1 MTQAVHNG
9 FPLDAYQTAKLQQ
22 KFVELVTAQDRIDFM
37 ERLEQG
43 QGVPFEVADAA
54 VRDPSSAV
62 RSWAAANLELDYR
75 MYIGRE
81 EPSVRPSQGERE
93 SVAFEQRIDALLGR
107 PRYRFPDR
115 NLFAVVEADPDPLV
129 RASLCENQSF
139 PIEEKLAGLNQL
151 QKLAAMRRLN
161 LSAAIVTKVFDPN
174 DKTLNVSLE
183 ERCELATA
191 FLCKRANSTLAR
203 NLDKS
208 YSDAEFRVCAPL
220 ELANTAAGDLSN
232 LWPMA
237 LDWPDSW
244 GIPTLVFK
252 LINADDDTMASTYR
266 QCERPEWR
274 YAMLTNQHHYEQWHV
289 THCDVLRLAVEDS
302 DPAVR
307 SRAYELLNLRVK
319 DNNPVAEEAVQR
331 VLRNGSQ
338 PEIRSILRNPTLPSK
353 LRKEIVGQYR
363 ALAQKEEVGLAK
375 TLWEQTRHPRPSL
388 GELVKWSDEE
398 RFADLWTLVSELRT
412 AVGTLH
418 WVRFIGMLGAIAG
431 LVLGVPVYLLTMNLP
446 ASLLI
451 WSLSV
456 LIGVILGEA
465 TASRDRIIPPWMTI
479 EEAAHL
485 WAPFDRLAERISESA
500 KRKLTR
506 ELDFFDD
513 PMQSDGASAAKK
525 IAFDLCLKART
536 DEERK
541 CYRDYIE
548 ALLDN
553 GGTEALDSVFAHR
566 SSR

>member
-9 FPLDAYQTAKLQQ
+9 FSLDAYQTAKLQQ
-22 KFVELVTAQDRIDFM
+22 KFVELVTAQDRIDFI
-37 ERLEQG
+37 EGLEQG

-54 VRDPSSAV
+54 VRDRSSAV
-62 RSWAAANLELDYR
+62 RSWAAANVELDYR

-81 EPSVRPSQGERE
+81 EP
-93 SVAFEQRIDALLGR
+93 FGR

-129 RASLCENQSF
+129 RASLCENESF
-139 PIEEKLAGLNQL
+139 PIEEKLAGLNRL

-208 YSDAEFRVCAPL
+208 YSDTEFRVCAPL

-274 YAMLTNQHHYEQWHV
+274 YAMLSNQHHYEQWHV

-363 ALAQKEEVGLAK
+363 ALVQKEEVGLAK

-451 WSLSV
+451 WSMSV

-465 TASRDRIIPPWMTI
+465 TASRYRIIPPWMTI

-500 KRKLTR
+500 KRKVTR

-513 PMQSDGASAAKK
+513 PMQHEGASAAKK
-525 IAFDLCLKART
+525 FAYDLCLKART
-536 DEERK
+536 DEERN

-553 GGTEALDSVFAHR
+553 GGTEALDSLFAHR
-566 SSR
+566 SSREAPK

>member
-1 MTQAVHNG
+1 MEQSIFPKACRG
-9 FPLDAYQTAKLQQ
+9 FAYDVYDVEKL
-22 KFVELVTAQDRIDFM
+22 KHRYELLGPKDRTEFLNQLEE
-37 ERLEQG
+37 ER
-43 QGVPFEVADAA
+43 GVPFEVADMA
-54 VRDPSSAV
+54 VRDPSVAV
-62 RSWAAANLELDYR
+62 RSWAASNLALDYR
-75 MYIGRE
+75 
-81 EPSVRPSQGERE
+81 
-93 SVAFEQRIDALLGR
+93 
-107 PRYRFPDR
+107 DR
-115 NLFAVVEADPDPLV
+115 NLFTVVEADADSFV
-129 RASLCENQSF
+129 RASLYENQLFEFEKRFAKLSQL
-139 PIEEKLAGLNQL
+139 EKLAV
-151 QKLAAMRRLN
+151 MRRLN
-161 LSAAIVTKVFDPN
+161 LSATFVRTVFDPK
-174 DKTLNVSLE
+174 DATLGISLE
-183 ERCELATA
+183 ERRQLANA
-191 FLCKRANSTLAR
+191 FLCSRADPKLAA

-208 YSDAEFRVCAPL
+208 YHAAESKVCAPL
-220 ELANTAAGDLSN
+220 DHANTAGGDLSN

-237 LDWPDSW
+237 LDWPDGW

-319 DNNPVAEEAVQR
+319 DNNPVAEVAVQR

-363 ALAQKEEVGLAK
+363 ALVQKEEVGLAK

-465 TASRDRIIPPWMTI
+465 TASRYRSIPPWMTI

-500 KRKLTR
+500 KRKVTR
-506 ELDFFDD
+506 DLDFFDD

-525 IAFDLCLKART
+525 IAFDLCMKART
-536 DEERK
+536 DEERN

-548 ALLDN
+548 DLLDN

-566 SSR
+566 SSREAPK

>member
-75 MYIGRE
+75 M
-81 EPSVRPSQGERE
+81 
-93 SVAFEQRIDALLGR
+93 QRIDALLGR

-115 NLFAVVEADPDPLV
+115 NLFAVVEADPEPLV

-237 LDWPDSW
+237 LDWPDGW

-274 YAMLTNQHHYEQWHV
+274 YAMLSNHHHYEQWHV

-307 SRAYELLNLRVK
+307 SRAYELLNLRWN

-338 PEIRSILRNPTLPSK
+338 PEIRSILRNPTLPPK
-353 LRKEIVGQYR
+353 LRKV
-363 ALAQKEEVGLAK
+363 
-375 TLWEQTRHPRPSL
+375 
-388 GELVKWSDEE
+388 
-398 RFADLWTLVSELRT
+398 
-412 AVGTLH
+412 
-418 WVRFIGMLGAIAG
+418 
-431 LVLGVPVYLLTMNLP
+431 
-446 ASLLI
+446 
-451 WSLSV
+451 
-456 LIGVILGEA
+456 
-465 TASRDRIIPPWMTI
+465 
-479 EEAAHL
+479 
-485 WAPFDRLAERISESA
+485 
-500 KRKLTR
+500 
-506 ELDFFDD
+506 
-513 PMQSDGASAAKK
+513 
-525 IAFDLCLKART
+525 
-536 DEERK
+536 
-541 CYRDYIE
+541 
-548 ALLDN
+548 
-553 GGTEALDSVFAHR
+553 
-566 SSR
+566 